1 MFVDYAKVKVK
12 SGKGGNGVVAFRKEK
27 HVPKGGPAGGH
38 GGRGGDVF
46 VRADSSLWTLQDVK
60 YRKKYAAENGKDGGG
75 RKKTGRDGKSVTI
88 DVPLGTVIKDQE
100 NEQVLADLCEDDE
113 IVKIAAGGKGG
124 LGNSAFA
131 TSTNRAPRK
140 ATSGQP
146 GEVKNLIFEL
156 KIPSDVGLVGLPN
169 AGKSTLISRLSNA
182 QPKIAEY
189 PFTTLTP
196 NRGIVKYGAYHSFLM
211 ADIPGLIEGAHQGK
225 GLGHRFLRH
234 LERTKILV
242 FLIEITE
249 ENPEKTYDLLNNEL
263 NQHLDIFHDKPRL
276 MVFSKNDIVDDDK
289 KVEFNKDIPYLSI
302 SAVTGDGLEQFIDR
316 VVELLGDEKNG

>member
-12 SGKGGNGVVAFRKEK
+12 SGKGGDGVVAFRREK

-46 VRADSSLWTLQDVK
+46 VRADPSLWTLQDVK
-60 YRKKYAAENGKDGGG
+60 YRKKYEAENGHSGSGS
-75 RKKTGRDGKSVTI
+75 KKKGKSGDSITI
-88 DVPLGTVIKDQE
+88 NVPVGTVIKTQDTKE
-100 NEQVLADLCEDDE
+100 IIADLCEEEE
-113 IVKIAAGGKGG
+113 IVKIAEGGKGG

-140 ATSGQP
+140 ATKGKP
-146 GEVKNLIFEL
+146 GDVKKLIFEL

-182 QPKIAEY
+182 KPKIAEY

-196 NRGIVKYGAYHSFLM
+196 NRGIVKYGGYHSFLM
-211 ADIPGLIEGAHQGK
+211 ADIPGLIEGAHKGK

-234 LERTKILV
+234 LERTQVLV

-249 ENPEKTYDLLNNEL
+249 EEPEKVYDLLNNEL
-263 NQHLDIFHDKPRL
+263 NQHLDIFRDKPRL
-276 MVFSKNDIVDDDK
+276 VVFSKNDIIDEEK
-289 KVEFNKDIPYLSI
+289 EIKFEKDIPYLSI
-302 SAVTGDGLEQFIDR
+302 SSVTGDGLEQLVDR
-316 VVELLGDEKNG
+316 LVELLGDK